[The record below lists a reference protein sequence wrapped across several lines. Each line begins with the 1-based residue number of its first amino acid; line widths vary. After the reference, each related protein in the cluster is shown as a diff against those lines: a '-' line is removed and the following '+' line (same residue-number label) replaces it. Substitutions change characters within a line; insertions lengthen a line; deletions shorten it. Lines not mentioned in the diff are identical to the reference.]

1 MKIVFMGT
9 PAFAVPSLKAL
20 YEAGHQ
26 IALVVTQ
33 PDRRGN
39 RGKVIPSPVKAQ
51 ALEYGLDVAQPYSIR
66 KDEEFRAMLK
76 EIAPDL
82 IVVVAFGQILPKEV
96 LELPKYGCINVHGS
110 LLPKLRGAS
119 PMQAAVLAGDEVS
132 GVTIM
137 QMDVGLDTGDMLTKV
152 ECDIKGKYINEV
164 AELLA
169 DAGARLLADTIPL
182 LEAGELKP
190 EKQIDEESS
199 YAPMIS
205 KADGMTDFSEA
216 ASVLEC
222 KLRAYSEWPA
232 LYSWLGDSTVKFYR
246 AEVLDEAPD
255 GEPGTVSS
263 VEKNAF
269 TINCGD
275 GKLRI
280 LELQLQGKKRMNAGD
295 FMRGHAMNVGDRFT
309 IKEV

>member
-9 PAFAVPSLKAL
+9 PEFAVPSLKAL

-39 RGKVIPSPVKAQ
+39 RGKVIPSPVKAK